1 MCLFLLAL
9 LCNQTYE
16 GGLGGEPGNEAHGGY
31 TYCGLAAMA
40 LAGQLDALDLPRLT
54 RWAVQRQGSL
64 EGGFNGR
71 TNKLVDG
78 CYSFWQGG
86 LFPLLQRL
94 APQHLVAASAATV
107 PLPPG
112 LVGTAI
118 EALTSMPGTRT
129 MVVSCVVEAVAE
141 AVDAEHH
148 GLTCVHYQLA
158 CSYAARISAELVPHL
173 PSRGPTP
180 ACGAGGGCLL
190 NPVQVAWA
198 EAGRTQHVPDHT
210 AGLSWA
216 RL

>member
-1 MCLFLLAL
+1 MTAAVVAL
-9 LCNQTYE
+9 QNRSLNAARCCVPSLRDQTYE

-94 APQHLVAASAATV
+94 APQHLVAASALTV
-107 PLPPG
+107 PLPLGP
-112 LVGTAI
+112 VGAAI
-118 EALTSMPGTRT
+118 EALTRMLGTRT
-129 MVVSCVVEAVAE
+129 MASAVR
-141 AVDAEHH
+141 
-148 GLTCVHYQLA
+148 QL
-158 CSYAARISAELVPHL
+158 H
-173 PSRGPTP
+173 
-180 ACGAGGGCLL
+180 
-190 NPVQVAWA
+190 Q
-198 EAGRTQHVPDHT
+198 
-210 AGLSWA
+210 GLS
-216 RL
+216 